1 MLTQKQKHAIR
12 VREVLTGNNLF
23 WLELSFPRERRASF
37 AERNTWYC
45 GCIDSTQVG
54 ETTAELLFPWSTAR
68 VYLTCFRTMKNYLQS
83 SGVILLKDQE
93 YENLDHVDGW
103 LKFPYVSLCVVYFFL
118 FFFLFSFLCDSWL
131 GNGSSCFLEVA
142 ASSAG
147 EKGGAYGSQD
157 SHLVVSA
164 QRKKETQTR
173 ETNGTEQYL

>member
-1 MLTQKQKHAIR
+1 MLLICNCMLTQKQKHAIR

-23 WLELSFPRERRASF
+23 WLELSFPRERRESF

-68 VYLTCFRTMKNYLQS
+68 VYLTSFRTMKNYLQS

-103 LKFPYVSLCVVYFFL
+103 LKFPYVSLCVVYFFFSSSSSSS
-118 FFFLFSFLCDSWL
+118 FFSLSCVIV
-131 GNGSSCFLEVA
+131 GSA
-142 ASSAG
+142 MG
-147 EKGGAYGSQD
+147 
-157 SHLVVSA
+157 LVVF
-164 QRKKETQTR
+164 
-173 ETNGTEQYL
+173 